1 MNIAD
6 YITGSAQAAR
16 LQRIEADIP
25 PLREGYS
32 RTQAL
37 LDHIAEA
44 GPISTV
50 DLCKAL
56 DLTSKQVWG
65 MLKQPS
71 FGGKVTH
78 MHGVWSRT
86 TQEATDWKASLDA
99 AVMAQQEA
107 EAVELLTSRGW
118 TCVKAERE

>member
-1 MNIAD
+1 MNIAA
-6 YITGSAQAAR
+6 YIQGSVNASQR
-16 LQRIEADIP
+16 LRIEADTP

-56 DLTSKQVWG
+56 DLSSKQVWG

-71 FGGKVTH
+71 FSGKVTH
-78 MHGVWSRT
+78 THGVWSRT
-86 TQEATDWKASLDA
+86 TQEANDWKASLDA